1 MPYVELHCH
10 SAYSFLD
17 GASQPEELA
26 ARAAELGYEALAL
39 TDHDGVYGSLEFA
52 HATKA
57 LGVRP
62 ITGAEVTLDTGV
74 GSTEP
79 IKSGGAGFVGAEAGR
94 AHITLLVES
103 RRGYANLCRLLTDA
117 HAGTRRAGHEDREPL
132 PPSVSLDRV
141 AELSEGL
148 VCLSG
153 CARRGLGLVSPNA
166 AARLAQA
173 FGRDR
178 FYVELQ
184 RPFERGDTRRYT
196 LLRDLAEHLGVETVA
211 TGDVHAHHPRRT
223 LLQDVLV
230 AIRCRTSLEGC
241 EPERRGN
248 RESYLRPPEEMLERF
263 SFDRAAA
270 GRSGVL
276 AERLEFDLTEE
287 LGYRYPDF
295 SDGVE
300 PAIFQLAAICRSAL
314 DERYPPGERGPA
326 HGRLEDELR
335 LIDELGLAGFFLLHH
350 EVLEIARECA
360 REVRGTDSP
369 RSFLPPGRGRGSSV
383 GSIVCYLTGLSHVDP
398 VANELSLGRFLNRE
412 LAAVPDIDLDF
423 PRDIREKLIVRV
435 TQRYGREH
443 AALVASFA
451 TYRSRGAI
459 RDVGKSLGLP
469 FAELERLARLSDG
482 WDAKRVAEEIARLP
496 DGKRKLESRRWR
508 AFAWLTGEIARL
520 PRHVSQHPGG
530 MIVSTRPL
538 IELVPVQPAAMAGRQ
553 LCQWDKDSC
562 SDAGFLKIDL
572 LGLGMLS
579 AVEDCVEQIALMR
592 GEVIDLSRIPFD
604 DRAVYGDIQRAD
616 TIGAFQIESRA
627 QMQSLLR
634 TKPENLDDITVQ
646 VALVRPGPIQ
656 GKAVHPYIDARERL
670 REDPSY
676 VWPVD
681 HELLREP
688 LRSTFGVVVFQD
700 QVLEVA
706 IALAGFSV
714 GEAEGLRRAMSRKR
728 SLDALE
734 AYRGRF
740 VAGAAAKGVD
750 GQTANTVFDKL
761 VGFSGFGFPKAHA
774 AAFGLLAYQST
785 WLRHYY
791 PAEFLCALLNAQPMG
806 FYPPA
811 TLVRDAQRRG
821 VEILP
826 VDVNLSQARCVV
838 EGQVVWR
845 RFVGQGQAPGLETT
859 ATFLDQGPDP
869 AFSDAPG
876 RRPASATRG
885 EEGRAL
891 ASRDRWGQGPSIR
904 EPDPS
909 LPTPEAHEWRRQ
921 VSHRGTSPLFRDARP
936 DHASSAPA
944 VRIGL
949 NYISSIGQEEAE
961 AVVAERE
968 ANGAFMDV
976 GDLARR
982 TQLSQDALE
991 ALVKGGAC
999 DGFRRPRR
1007 ELLWEL
1013 GLAFRAQT
1021 VPGTGGEA
1029 KQLPLELEPTAET
1042 PALRE
1047 LTRWERMLA
1056 AYRHTGMSIGS
1067 HPLALLRPHLP
1078 AGTLSTAELQEQP
1091 HRRRVAVAG
1100 MTVARQRP
1108 STANGIVFMLLEDEH
1123 GQVNLV
1129 VPPDVYDR
1137 HRATVRSEPL
1147 ILARG
1152 RYERIGDNRNVLVSE
1167 LESLGPLA
1175 RRAAES
1181 DSVWESLPRPH
1192 SFGHR

>member
-1 MPYVELHCH
+1 VAGYVELHCH

-17 GASQPEELA
+17 GASQPEELV
-26 ARAAELGYEALAL
+26 ARAAELGHEALAL
-39 TDHDGVYGSLEFA
+39 TDHDGLYGSLEFA
-52 HATKA
+52 HAAKFF
-57 LGVRP
+57 GVRP
-62 ITGAEVTLDTGV
+62 ITGAEMTLGV

-79 IKSGGAGFVGAEAGR
+79 SKSGGAGFAGAGAGSDTG
-94 AHITLLVES
+94 AHVTLLVES
-103 RRGYANLCRLLTDA
+103 RQGYANLCRLLTDA
-117 HAGTRRAGHEDREPL
+117 HAGTRRPGREDREPL
-132 PPSVSLDRV
+132 PPSVSLERV

-153 CARRGLGLVSPNA
+153 CARNGLGVRDPNG
-166 AARLAQA
+166 AARLASA
-173 FGRDR
+173 FGRER
-178 FYVELQ
+178 FLIELQ
-184 RPFERGDTRRYT
+184 RPFERGDARRNAA
-196 LLRDLAEHLGVETVA
+196 LRDLAEHLGVQTVA

-248 RESYLRPPEEMLERF
+248 RESYLRSPAEMLELF
-263 SFDRAAA
+263 SVRSPGDRDAAA
-270 GRSGVL
+270 RSAQL

-295 SDGVE
+295 SDRE
-300 PAIFQLAAICRSAL
+300 KPAILQLAGICRAAI
-314 DERYPPGERGPA
+314 DERYSSGGAGHVRLLQQQA
-326 HGRLEDELR
+326 TARLEDELA

-350 EVLEIARECA
+350 EVLELARECA
-360 REVRGTDSP
+360 REVRGTGTP

-435 TQRYGREH
+435 TERYGREH

-459 RDVGKSLGLP
+459 RDVGKALGLP
-469 FAELERLARLSDG
+469 FAELERLARVSDG
-482 WDAKRVAEEIARLP
+482 WNAKRVAEEVEQLP
-496 DGKRKLESRRWR
+496 GKHDSKRWR
-508 AFAWLTGEIARL
+508 AFAWLTGEIAGL

-538 IELVPVQPAAMAGRQ
+538 VELVPVQPAAMAGRQ

-579 AVEDCVEQIALMR
+579 AVEDCVDHVAR
-592 GEVIDLSRIPFD
+592 TTGEVIDLSRIDFAD
-604 DRAVYGDIQRAD
+604 SEVFAEIQRAD
-616 TIGAFQIESRA
+616 TVGAFQIESRA

-634 TKPENLDDITVQ
+634 TKPANLDDLTVQ

-656 GKAVHPYIDARERL
+656 GKAVHPYIDARQKL
-670 REDPSY
+670 REDPEY

-706 IALAGFSV
+706 IALAGFTV

-740 VAGAAAKGVD
+740 VDGAASKGVD
-750 GQTANTVFDKL
+750 AEIADTVFDKL

-774 AAFGLLAYQST
+774 AAFGLLAYQSQ
-785 WLRHYY
+785 WLRRHH
-791 PAEFLCALLNAQPMG
+791 PAEFLCALLNEQPMG

-821 VEILP
+821 VEVLP
-826 VDVNLSQARCVV
+826 PDVNLSAARCTI
-838 EGQVVWR
+838 EAG
-845 RFVGQGQAPGLETT
+845 
-859 ATFLDQGPDP
+859 
-869 AFSDAPG
+869 
-876 RRPASATRG
+876 
-885 EEGRAL
+885 
-891 ASRDRWGQGPSIR
+891 
-904 EPDPS
+904 S
-909 LPTPEAHEWRRQ
+909 L
-921 VSHRGTSPLFRDARP
+921 
-936 DHASSAPA
+936 
-944 VRIGL
+944 VRIGIS
-949 NYISSIGQEEAE
+949 YISAVGTDEAE
-961 AVVAERE
+961 ALVAERE
-968 ANGAFMDV
+968 ANGPFLDV

-982 TQLSQDALE
+982 AALSRDGLE

-999 DGFRRPRR
+999 DGFGKRRRD
-1007 ELLWEL
+1007 LLWEL
-1013 GLAFRAQT
+1013 GLALRPRT
-1021 VPGTGGEA
+1021 VPGSQGEA
-1029 KQLPLELEPTAET
+1029 KQLGLSLGPTAET
-1042 PALRE
+1042 PELRD

-1056 AYRHTGMSIGS
+1056 DYRVTGMSVGV
-1067 HPLALLRPHLP
+1067 HPLELLRPHLP
-1078 AGTLSTAELQEQP
+1078 SGTLSSVQLHEQP
-1091 HRRRVAVAG
+1091 HGRTVAFAG

-1108 STANGIVFMLLEDEH
+1108 STAKGVVFMLLEDEH
-1123 GQVNLV
+1123 GQVNLI
-1129 VPPDVYDR
+1129 VPSAVYDR
-1137 HRATVRSEPL
+1137 HRAAVRAEPL
-1147 ILARG
+1147 VLARG
-1152 RYERIGDNRNVLVSE
+1152 RYERVGENRNVLVSE
-1167 LESLGPLA
+1167 IETLGPLA
-1175 RRAAES
+1175 REAAES
-1181 DSVWESLPRPH
+1181 DSAWESLPRPH
-1192 SFGHR
+1192 SFGRR